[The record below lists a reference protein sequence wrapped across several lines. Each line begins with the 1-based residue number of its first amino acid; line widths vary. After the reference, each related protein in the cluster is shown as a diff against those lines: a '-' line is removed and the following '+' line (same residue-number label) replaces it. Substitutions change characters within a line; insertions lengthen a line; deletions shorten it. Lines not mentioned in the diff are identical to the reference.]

1 MEPLEVIIF
10 EFLLGYA
17 LQGFSIVLGAFAF
30 NRRKI
35 VFKKYI
41 LASSLVTIISYLVRL
56 LPISFGVHTI
66 LNMLFMFLICVI
78 VLRIPAYST
87 IRSALIITVL
97 LLICEMADV
106 AVMISFLGKARF
118 ENLMLDSLNKAIIGL
133 PGTVLFVLLV
143 TSAYFYFNYQTK
155 KKGEYIGNLSE
166 KHS

>member
-1 MEPLEVIIF
+1 
-10 EFLLGYA
+10 
-17 LQGFSIVLGAFAF
+17 
-30 NRRKI
+30 
-35 VFKKYI
+35 
-41 LASSLVTIISYLVRL
+41 
-56 LPISFGVHTI
+56 
-66 LNMLFMFLICVI
+66 
-78 VLRIPAYST
+78 
-87 IRSALIITVL
+87 
-97 LLICEMADV
+97 MADV